1 MNRILILTVLAI
13 TILFASCTTSG
24 FAGLT
29 KESYTLEVEQK
40 TTADIEALRDEVAKI
55 KVLTDQLDGLLKD
68 IEATKK
74 STKEFQDLVK
84 ELEGRINNMPK
95 ESIAELVKVLQKY
108 LDEKK

>member
-1 MNRILILTVLAI
+1 MTRILLFVVFSIMV
-13 TILFASCTTSG
+13 LFASCTTSG
-24 FAGLT
+24 FAGLA
-29 KESYTLEVEQK
+29 KESYALEVEQK
-40 TTADIEALRDEVAKI
+40 TTADIQALRDEVAKV
-55 KVLTDQLDGLLKD
+55 KALTDQLDGLLKD

-84 ELEGRINNMPK
+84 ELEGRINTMPK